1 MPFSGSGTFSPYT
14 PGNPVV
20 SGSTISS
27 SAFNNTIQD
36 IATGLTNAI
45 TRDGQSPATANIPM
59 GGNKLTGLAAASAN
73 GEAVGFEQLS
83 SYAPLASPT
92 FTGTVTVSGAAEADI
107 AMSYTGQ
114 TKATYFAKNAS
125 AQIGYFNA
133 TDVKWAWSTDYSYKT
148 TFGGKVEADDI
159 TTYRAGATT
168 TGYCYFGNTN
178 TKYFGFDGTNFVLG
192 GGTLSTSGAG
202 LTGTAASL
210 NAGIGVGQT
219 WQDKTGV
226 RAFGG
231 GPYTNSTGKPIE
243 VSIIANTGTTSHVSI
258 TVDGVLVATN
268 YLSVGGATFTA
279 TAQAIVPAGSTY
291 SATGSGL
298 AGWRELTA

>member
-1 MPFSGSGTFSPYT
+1 MPFSGSGSFAPYT

-27 SAFNNTIQD
+27 SAFNSTITDLANGLSNTM
-36 IATGLTNAI
+36 
-45 TRDGQSPATANIPM
+45 TRDGKSPATADIPM
-59 GGNKLTGLAAASAN
+59 ASHKLTGLAAATTA
-73 GEAVGFEQLS
+73 GDAVRYEQITGF
-83 SYAPLASPT
+83 APIASPT
-92 FTGTVTVSGAAEADI
+92 FTGTVTVSGAVEADI
-107 AMSYTGQ
+107 AMTYTGQ

-125 AQIGYFNA
+125 AQIGYFNS
-133 TDVKWAWSTDYSYKT
+133 TDVKWAWFTDYSYKT

-178 TKYFGFDGTNFVLG
+178 TKYFGFDGANFVLG

-219 WQDKTGV
+219 WQDKTSV

-231 GPYTNSTGKPIE
+231 GPYTNSTGKPIM

-258 TVDGVLVATN
+258 TVDGVLMATN